1 MVCRTHKYA
10 NGGQVKCY
18 ADGGKVKKPKMKP
31 PQKMA
36 DGGPVHGAPLSTPK
50 PGGTTRRRPKPG
62 DVSPDR
68 SRLNPKKRTP
78 SAPPKKKDPNAR
90 GSAFRDYRGV
100 DGAVEDAV
108 KGKK

>member
-18 ADGGKVKKPKMKP
+18 ADGG
-31 PQKMA
+31 
-36 DGGPVHGAPLSTPK
+36 PVYGAPMSTPK
-50 PGGTTRRRPKPG
+50 PGGTTRKRPKPG
-62 DVSPDR
+62 DASSDK
-68 SRLNPKKRTP
+68 SRLKPKKRTP
-78 SAPPKKKDPNAR
+78 SAPPKKKDPNNT
-90 GSAFRDYRGV
+90 GSTFRDYRGV